1 MAAKNFAN
9 DSSITMNSAF
19 DNQIKKA
26 LSQQNETL
34 PEGHLERFEKRLG
47 PSKPK
52 NRFRVFYMVAAA
64 AAAAVVIFIWLL
76 PIDQPGASGIAPIHS
91 LHFVRGSEIVLGK
104 LDSAKADPLL
114 ITESVPE
121 LDSALLRLEAEEGRL
136 YRLWLQTGHASVENA
151 ILTNYDQQ
159 LRLVE
164 RSRTIARMTANRAS
178 KSSNPKQP

>member
-1 MAAKNFAN
+1 
-9 DSSITMNSAF
+9 MNSAF

-26 LSQQNETL
+26 LSEQNEPL
-34 PEGHLERFEKRLG
+34 PEGHFERFEQRLG

-52 NRFRVFYMVAAA
+52 SRFRLVYTVAAA
-64 AAAAVVIFIWLL
+64 AAAAVVIFIWML
-76 PIDQPGASGIAPIHS
+76 PFDQPGESGIAPIHS

-136 YRLWLQTGHASVENA
+136 YRLWLQTGHSSVENA

-164 RSRTIARMTANRAS
+164 RSRTIARMTAQRQTP
-178 KSSNPKQP
+178 SSIPNKTETP